1 MLVLVIGGTGY
12 LYGGLISALIY
23 RLAQD
28 YLSELSARYWQFWI
42 GLVLVVIVL
51 IGRERMAGWIRALR
65 TLLARAAARLVPRL
79 PMLGGAAPDG
89 R

>member
-1 MLVLVIGGTGY
+1 
-12 LYGGLISALIY
+12 
-23 RLAQD
+23 
-28 YLSELSARYWQFWI
+28 
-42 GLVLVVIVL
+42 VVIVL